1 MTFLDVE
8 NLLPLKVH
16 LAIPQQSQQEQL
28 TTKLGNELGHLQ
40 RHIYLVACHQQ
51 SRKYKRV
58 ISDF

>member
-40 RHIYLVACHQQ
+40 RHIYLVACH
-51 SRKYKRV
+51 
-58 ISDF
+58 